1 MFTFQT
7 LNGVHI
13 VYHEAKR
20 QTALVNLVNGTAFIV
35 QVSFH
40 LIEDFFFFITIK
52 EMSEYA
58 WKRMTFS
65 RLRTCVGSNVDC
77 YFP

>member
-1 MFTFQT
+1 MLTFQT

-20 QTALVNLVNGTAFIV
+20 QTALVDLVNGTAFNV

-40 LIEDFFFFITIK
+40 LIEDFFFFH
-52 EMSEYA
+52 YY
-58 WKRMTFS
+58 KRDVRICMEKNDLLKT
-65 RLRTCVGSNVDC
+65 
-77 YFP
+77 